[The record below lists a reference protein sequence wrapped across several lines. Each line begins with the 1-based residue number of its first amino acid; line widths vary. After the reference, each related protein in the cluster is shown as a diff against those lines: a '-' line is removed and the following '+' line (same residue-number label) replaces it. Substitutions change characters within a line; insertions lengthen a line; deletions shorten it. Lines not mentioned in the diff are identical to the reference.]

1 MVSKNKEMDN
11 REIEKILA
19 SAEQLRL
26 REKEPEPWTDNY
38 SDMNSMEKS
47 MLLDEL
53 FALRKADK
61 QERDKLL
68 EKLDRMTEQL
78 LNLNES
84 SRMLMK
90 QNEEMKQMLSDRD
103 ALIAKLQKENAALK
117 EQKKLDRKNLYGSKS
132 QKTSARKRDT
142 SSREED
148 KDDFD
153 GSSTPENCSASELN
167 NPSQPAGKEER
178 PYRKG
183 MSYKR
188 MKADKS
194 VCHESDLSKLPQDAV
209 VIKTFYKYAYEQVS
223 YILEHQYQVVR
234 YKTADGKIRE
244 EYLPKEKGP
253 ERIDVVP
260 GTHASGDFLAHLAF
274 NHFVLN
280 IPYYREMYRINDH
293 SMSLSRMTLV
303 NWLHKGAT
311 FTTKLVEAL
320 KDMAM
325 EKDSIVN
332 CDETWCKVKVRDAY
346 YKKYIWCLVN
356 KEQKSVIYCYEDGSR
371 GRKALKEI
379 LADRKI
385 KALQSDGYNVYM
397 YLDNELVDTEHICC
411 MAHAR
416 AKFVY
421 AFEQSAD
428 KDAKY
433 IIDCIGELYGMEEQY
448 KKGKLSPEQ
457 ITQCRQSMKTME
469 IIGRIR
475 SKLDALTA
483 DNHPPR
489 GELMEKAVNYLKNFW
504 KQLFNYL
511 KDGRYS
517 IDNSIAERFIR
528 PLAGERKNSLFF
540 GSSRMANV
548 SAAYHTL
555 ISTCRMNG
563 ISALD
568 YLKKFFREIVN
579 GRRDYENLLP
589 MTIGINTNKL

>member
-1 MVSKNKEMDN
+1 MDN
-11 REIEKILA
+11 REYEKILA
-19 SAEQLRL
+19 SAERLRL
-26 REKEPEPWTDNY
+26 REKEPEPWSDNY

-53 FALRKADK
+53 FALRKADRE
-61 QERDKLL
+61 ERDKLL

-78 LNLNES
+78 LVLNENS
-84 SRMLMK
+84 QRLLK
-90 QNEEMKQMLSDRD
+90 QNDELKQMLSDRD
-103 ALIAKLQKENAALK
+103 ALIEKLQKENAALK

-132 QKTSARKRDT
+132 QKASARKRET

-153 GSSTPENCSASELN
+153 GRYTPQDCSASDMS
-167 NPSQPAGKEER
+167 NPEQPEKKEER

-183 MSYKR
+183 MSYRR
-188 MKADKS
+188 MKADRY
-194 VCHESDLSKLPQDAV
+194 VCHESDLSKLPHDAV

-223 YILEHQYQVVR
+223 SILEHRYQVVR
-234 YKTADGKIRE
+234 YKTGDGKIRE
-244 EYLPKEKGP
+244 EYIPKENGP

-293 SMSLSRMTLV
+293 SMSFSRMTLV
-303 NWLHKGAT
+303 NWLDKGAA
-311 FTTKLVEAL
+311 FTAKLVEAL
-320 KDMAM
+320 KAMAT

-332 CDETWCKVKVRDAY
+332 CDETRCKVKVRDAY
-346 YKKYIWCLVN
+346 KKKYIWCLVN
-356 KEQKSVIYCYEDGSR
+356 KEQKTAIYCYEDGSR

-397 YLDNELVDTEHICC
+397 YLDNEMVDTEHICC

-421 AFEQSAD
+421 AFEQSED
-428 KDAKY
+428 RNAKY
-433 IIDCIGELYGMEEQY
+433 MIDCIGELYGLEEQY
-448 KKGKLSPEQ
+448 KKGKLAPEQ
-457 ITQCRQSMKTME
+457 IAQCRQSLKTME
-469 IIGRIR
+469 IIGRLR

-483 DNHPPR
+483 ENHPPR

-504 KQLFNYL
+504 KQIFNYL

-568 YLKKFFREIVN
+568 YLKRFFREIVK